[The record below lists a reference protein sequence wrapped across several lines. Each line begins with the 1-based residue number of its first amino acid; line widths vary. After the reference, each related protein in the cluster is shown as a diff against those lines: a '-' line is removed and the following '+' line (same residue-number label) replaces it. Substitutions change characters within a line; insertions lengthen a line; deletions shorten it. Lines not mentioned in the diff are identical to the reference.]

1 MNLDEFAVLFRGFR
15 STAVRLETLQ
25 RYEVEHEAADFT
37 QFEATGQV
45 PSAATPDDD
54 EWLRLIA
61 DGVAAG
67 KRWERMRV
75 VQQPLSSYLR
85 FEMHIYGE
93 LAAAGERIYIVD
105 LGTDPRLVE
114 EFRQDWWLFDG
125 ETLVYLHYDDRGRFL
140 DVEHVTTDVAIE
152 DARRQ
157 HELAAR
163 FAVPLQLWIPKPQ
176 QRGA

>member
-1 MNLDEFAVLFRGFR
+1 MTLDEFAGLFRRFR

-25 RYEVEHEAADFT
+25 RYEVEHEAADLA

-45 PSAATPDDD
+45 PLADTPDDD

-61 DGVAAG
+61 DGIAAG
-67 KRWERMRV
+67 KRWERLRV

-85 FEMHIYGE
+85 FELHIYSE
-93 LAAAGERIYIVD
+93 LAAAGERIWIVD
-105 LGTDPRLVE
+105 LAADPRLVE
-114 EFRQDWWLFDG
+114 ELRQDWWLFDD

-140 DVEHVTTDVAIE
+140 DVEHVTIDVEIA

-157 HELAAR
+157 HELAAG
-163 FAVPLQLWIPKPQ
+163 FAVPLHLWVPE
-176 QRGA
+176 RGA

>member
-1 MNLDEFAVLFRGFR
+1 MNLEEFAGLFSRFR

-25 RYEVEHEAADFT
+25 RYEVEHEAADFA

-45 PSAATPDDD
+45 PSAGTPDDD

-105 LGTDPRLVE
+105 LGTDPHLLE
-114 EFRQDWWLFDG
+114 ELRQDWWLFDD
-125 ETLVYLHYDDRGRFL
+125 EMLIYLHYDDCGRFL
-140 DVEHVTTDVAIE
+140 DVEHVTTDVKIE
-152 DARRQ
+152 NARRQ

-163 FAVPLQLWIPKPQ
+163 FAVPLHLWAPGSQ
-176 QRGA
+176 QRSA